1 MTYQEH
7 FEMTKYLHVMNL
19 CVIFCSD
26 EGVRPTNKKLQD
38 IKNIMP
44 LTNKEVVRKFIG
56 LVNYYGEI
64 WAC

>member
-19 CVIFCSD
+19 CIIFYSD
-26 EGVRPTNKKLQD
+26 EGVKPTNKKLQD

-44 LTNKEVVRKFIG
+44 LTNKEVV
-56 LVNYYGEI
+56 
-64 WAC
+64 